1 MQDFFISCLNFS
13 VVQSLTFLYFQVNP
27 NMINRFEEKDLCF
40 VGQDVD
46 GKRMEI
52 IELTSKWVLCF

>member
-1 MQDFFISCLNFS
+1 
-13 VVQSLTFLYFQVNP
+13 VNP
-27 NMINRFEEKDLCF
+27 NLISHFEQKDLSF

-52 IELTSKWVLCF
+52 IELASKWAFHL

>member
-1 MQDFFISCLNFS
+1 MLNFLS
-13 VVQSLTFLYFQVNP
+13 FQVNP
-27 NMINRFEEKDLCF
+27 KMISQFEQKGLNF

-52 IELTSKWVLCF
+52 IELASK

>member
-1 MQDFFISCLNFS
+1 MQDLFISCLNFS

-27 NMINRFEEKDLCF
+27 NMINQFEEKDLCF